1 MSNQIDSVS
10 TDGIDTQ
17 YSSSKI
23 NKFKEK
29 KEKKRNNI
37 NNSKNSGRLKSVKS
51 AKKKLSK
58 SKQKQMEKS
67 NNTNNK
73 KVKFNK
79 KIMIIEVGNGTHR
92 VLDASWTRPEQ
103 HQGSYLA
110 LYFSSQGTYLVFFQD
125 ASRTRTRLGRF
136 EFRSRIN

>member
-29 KEKKRNNI
+29 KEKKRNNL
-37 NNSKNSGRLKSVKS
+37 NNSKNSGCLKSVKS

-79 KIMIIEVGNGTHR
+79 KIMIIEVE
-92 VLDASWTRPEQ
+92 SWKKYNIELTSDEKIEDLNKGDNEKDNKDGKKEKNKKE
-103 HQGSYLA
+103 HISCACLI
-110 LYFSSQGTYLVFFQD
+110 F
-125 ASRTRTRLGRF
+125 
-136 EFRSRIN
+136 

>member
-10 TDGIDTQ
+10 TDGIDIQ

-29 KEKKRNNI
+29 KEKKRNNL

-67 NNTNNK
+67 NNK

-79 KIMIIEVGNGTHR
+79 KIMIIEVE
-92 VLDASWTRPEQ
+92 SWKKYNVELTSDEKIEDLNKGDSEKDNKGGKKEKNKKE
-103 HQGSYLA
+103 HISCACLI
-110 LYFSSQGTYLVFFQD
+110 F
-125 ASRTRTRLGRF
+125 
-136 EFRSRIN
+136 